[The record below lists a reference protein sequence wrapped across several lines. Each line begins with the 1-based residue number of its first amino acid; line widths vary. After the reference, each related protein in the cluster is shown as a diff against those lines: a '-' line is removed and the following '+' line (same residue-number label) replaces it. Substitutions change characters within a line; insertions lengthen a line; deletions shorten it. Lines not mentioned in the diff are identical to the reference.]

1 MEFLK
6 KSIHM
11 DQIGCEEQTQITLE
25 DDVNIADAKPD
36 VYQVVT
42 QQGHVELEE
51 VRASD
56 GHVHVK
62 GVLHFKVLYLADEE
76 THHPACMEGELAFE
90 EQILMGSVSGTD
102 QVQAQAILEDLSVGM
117 INSRKLS
124 VQALLQ
130 IRLFTERMKQLDVA
144 VGLDGTEQIE
154 VKKKDLQALDL
165 IVAKKD
171 ILRVKKDILL
181 PGGMPNIFALLW
193 KSCQIR
199 EMAFRVLDGK
209 LQATGELSLFFFYEE
224 ESETKKAVWYETT
237 VPVSA
242 AIECQGVR
250 EGMLEQIGCSIGHL
264 EIEAKADEDGEER
277 VILLDLV
284 LDLDIRIYEETN
296 LSMIEDLYGIAKQA
310 DVVRGKGQYRRLL
323 VKNTAKTRVSD
334 QFSIS
339 PGMPQIQQ
347 ICGSFGEVFV
357 QEIKKQSDGVLVK
370 GTVNVQILYE
380 SAEEEVPCG
389 SEGLLLSLLYG
400 WADETATLQESELY
414 NDAREYHEAVFARLE
429 QLSVQAQNE
438 QEAEVRAVVC
448 VKGLICADCEEEIVT
463 DALLRAPDPE
473 KQANQ
478 PGIVV
483 YLAGEGETLWDI
495 CKKYDVP
502 MDGMREMNNL
512 TQDEIHPGDQLLI
525 VKGYA
530 VDKEMQIV

>member
-62 GVLHFKVLYLADEE
+62 GVLYFKVLYLADEE

-171 ILRVKKDILL
+171 ILRVKKDLLL

-199 EMAFRVLDGK
+199 EMTFRVLDGK

-237 VPVSA
+237 VPVSV

-284 LDLDIRIYEETN
+284 LDLDIRIYEETS
-296 LSMIEDLYGIAKQA
+296 LSMIEDLYGVTKQA

-339 PGMPQIQQ
+339 PGMTQIQQ

-357 QEIKKQSDGVLVK
+357 QEIKKRSDGVLVK

-389 SEGLLLSLLYG
+389 CLKGELVFEELL
-400 WADETATLQESELY
+400 ETAEPVKNTCSC
-414 NDAREYHEAVFARLE
+414 RIEASLE

-438 QEAEVRAVVC
+438 QEAEVRAVV
-448 VKGLICADCEEEIVT
+448 
-463 DALLRAPDPE
+463 
-473 KQANQ
+473 
-478 PGIVV
+478 
-483 YLAGEGETLWDI
+483 
-495 CKKYDVP
+495 
-502 MDGMREMNNL
+502 
-512 TQDEIHPGDQLLI
+512 
-525 VKGYA
+525 
-530 VDKEMQIV
+530 

>member
-25 DDVNIADAKPD
+25 DDINIADAKPD

-42 QQGHVELEE
+42 QQGQAEIGE

-56 GHVHVK
+56 GHVHVR
-62 GVLHFKVLYLADEE
+62 GVLHFRVLYLADEE

-90 EQILMGSVSGTD
+90 EQLLMPDVSGTD
-102 QVQAQAILEDLSVGM
+102 QVQAQAVLEDLSVGM

-130 IRLFTERMKQLDVA
+130 LKLFTEQAKQLEAA
-144 VGLDGTEQIE
+144 VGLDGTEQVEI
-154 VKKKDLQALDL
+154 KKKELQALDL

-171 ILRVKKDILL
+171 ILRVKKDLPL
-181 PGGMPNIFALLW
+181 PGGMPNIFMLLW

-199 EMAFRVLDGK
+199 EMTFRVMDGK
-209 LQATGELSLFFFYEE
+209 LQATGELALFLFYEE
-224 ESETKKAVWYETT
+224 ESEAKKAVWYETT

-242 AIECQGVR
+242 TIECQGVR
-250 EGMLEQIGCSIGHL
+250 EGMLEQIGCCISHQ
-264 EIEAKADEDGEER
+264 EIEAKPDEDGEER
-277 VILLDLV
+277 TLSLDLV
-284 LDLDIRIYEETN
+284 IDLDIRIYEETT
-296 LSMIEDLYGIAKQA
+296 LSMIEDLYGVTKQA
-310 DVVRGKGQYRRLL
+310 DVVRGTGQYRRLL
-323 VKNTAKTRVSD
+323 VKNIAKTKVGD
-334 QFSIS
+334 HFSIA

-347 ICGSFGEVFV
+347 ICGSFGDVFV

-370 GTVNVQILYE
+370 GTVAVQILYA
-380 SAEEEVPCG
+380 SAEEEVPCCCLKG
-389 SEGLLLSLLYG
+389 ELAFEELL
-400 WADETATLQESELY
+400 ETAEPVTNACSCRL
-414 NDAREYHEAVFARLE
+414 EASLE
-429 QLSVQAQNE
+429 QLLTQAVNE

-448 VKGLICADCEEEIVT
+448 LKGLICADCEEEIVT
-463 DALLRAPDPE
+463 DVTLRAPDPE

-512 TQDEIHPGDQLLI
+512 AQDEIKPGDQLLI

-530 VDKEMQIV
+530 VDKESRIV

>member
-102 QVQAQAILEDLSVGM
+102 QVQAQAIL
-117 INSRKLS
+117 
-124 VQALLQ
+124 Q

-171 ILRVKKDILL
+171 ILRVKKDLLL

-209 LQATGELSLFFFYEE
+209 LQATGELSLFFFYE
-224 ESETKKAVWYETT
+224 
-237 VPVSA
+237 
-242 AIECQGVR
+242 
-250 EGMLEQIGCSIGHL
+250 
-264 EIEAKADEDGEER
+264 
-277 VILLDLV
+277 
-284 LDLDIRIYEETN
+284 
-296 LSMIEDLYGIAKQA
+296 
-310 DVVRGKGQYRRLL
+310 
-323 VKNTAKTRVSD
+323 
-334 QFSIS
+334 
-339 PGMPQIQQ
+339 
-347 ICGSFGEVFV
+347 
-357 QEIKKQSDGVLVK
+357 
-370 GTVNVQILYE
+370 
-380 SAEEEVPCG
+380 
-389 SEGLLLSLLYG
+389 
-400 WADETATLQESELY
+400 
-414 NDAREYHEAVFARLE
+414 
-429 QLSVQAQNE
+429 
-438 QEAEVRAVVC
+438 
-448 VKGLICADCEEEIVT
+448 
-463 DALLRAPDPE
+463 
-473 KQANQ
+473 
-478 PGIVV
+478 
-483 YLAGEGETLWDI
+483 
-495 CKKYDVP
+495 
-502 MDGMREMNNL
+502 
-512 TQDEIHPGDQLLI
+512 
-525 VKGYA
+525 
-530 VDKEMQIV
+530 

>member
-171 ILRVKKDILL
+171 ILRVKKDLLL

-199 EMAFRVLDGK
+199 EMTFRVLDGK

-237 VPVSA
+237 VPVSV

-296 LSMIEDLYGIAKQA
+296 LSMIEDLYGVTKQA

-389 SEGLLLSLLYG
+389 CLKGELVFEELL
-400 WADETATLQESELY
+400 ETAESVK
-414 NDAREYHEAVFARLE
+414 NTCSCRIEASLE

-448 VKGLICADCEEEIVT
+448 VKGLICAECEEEIVT

-502 MDGMREMNNL
+502 MEGMREMNNL

>member
-62 GVLHFKVLYLADEE
+62 GVLYFKVLYLADEE

-171 ILRVKKDILL
+171 ILRVKKDLLL

-224 ESETKKAVWYETT
+224 ESETKKTVW
-237 VPVSA
+237 
-242 AIECQGVR
+242 
-250 EGMLEQIGCSIGHL
+250 
-264 EIEAKADEDGEER
+264 
-277 VILLDLV
+277 
-284 LDLDIRIYEETN
+284 
-296 LSMIEDLYGIAKQA
+296 
-310 DVVRGKGQYRRLL
+310 
-323 VKNTAKTRVSD
+323 
-334 QFSIS
+334 
-339 PGMPQIQQ
+339 
-347 ICGSFGEVFV
+347 
-357 QEIKKQSDGVLVK
+357 
-370 GTVNVQILYE
+370 
-380 SAEEEVPCG
+380 
-389 SEGLLLSLLYG
+389 
-400 WADETATLQESELY
+400 
-414 NDAREYHEAVFARLE
+414 
-429 QLSVQAQNE
+429 
-438 QEAEVRAVVC
+438 
-448 VKGLICADCEEEIVT
+448 
-463 DALLRAPDPE
+463 
-473 KQANQ
+473 
-478 PGIVV
+478 
-483 YLAGEGETLWDI
+483 
-495 CKKYDVP
+495 
-502 MDGMREMNNL
+502 
-512 TQDEIHPGDQLLI
+512 
-525 VKGYA
+525 
-530 VDKEMQIV
+530 